1 MLVHFNGILFYFC
14 KAHDSKGSKLY
25 RMLIT
30 TTATKFLKRKNT
42 INLNGQILNLAQPVV
57 MGILNVTPDSFFDGG
72 KYKTEKKVI
81 HRAEEIL
88 EQGGTVIDIGALSTQ
103 PGADAISTKEEIDRL
118 LPAVKAVK
126 KNFPD
131 AFISID
137 TYRSWVALKVIEDCG
152 PCMVNDIS
160 GGNFDAHMFDTIGK
174 LGVPYV
180 LMHMQGTPLKMQ
192 ENPEYDDIIRDI
204 SLFFTDRVKKL
215 TKAGVKDVIID
226 PGFGFGKTLEH
237 NYELLNRLD
246 SFKVFQL
253 PLLVGVSRKSMIY
266 KLLNSNPEEALN
278 GTSVINTLAL
288 MGGADILRVHDV
300 REAVEAIRIMN
311 MVRSTSE

>member
-1 MLVHFNGILFYFC
+1 
-14 KAHDSKGSKLY
+14 
-25 RMLIT
+25 MLIT
-30 TTATKFLKRKNT
+30 STANKFLKRKNT
-42 INLNGQILNLAQPVV
+42 IALNGKILDLSHPIV

-72 KYKTEKKVI
+72 KYKTEKKVLK
-81 HRAEEIL
+81 RAEDIL

-103 PGADAISTKEEIDRL
+103 PGSEPISTKEEIDRL

-152 PCMVNDIS
+152 PCIVNDVS
-160 GGNFDAHMFDTIGK
+160 GGNFDTHMFDTIAS
-174 LGVPYV
+174 LGVPYI

-192 ENPEYDDIIRDI
+192 DAPDYEDIIRDI
-204 SLFFTDRVKKL
+204 SLFFTDRVKRL

-226 PGFGFGKTLEH
+226 PGFGFGKNLEH

-253 PLLVGVSRKSMIY
+253 PLLVGVSRKSMIF
-266 KLLNSNPEEALN
+266 KLLNTNPDEALN

-300 REAVEAIRIMN
+300 KEAVEAIRIFEK
-311 MVRSTSE
+311 VRSTSK